1 MARRARRGQVHSDV
15 TQEVNFIEGKKT
27 LCPCGVA
34 KVKERSTAVFRF
46 RAVLIQRDGCQ
57 RYVAGSIDIRQLHRL
72 SVAPLARH
80 ALSELRQWAA
90 EFEREIAPQ
99 LPEAMRALV
108 RQHQDAGHLCAIVTA
123 TTELVAEPFGRLF
136 GIEHVLC
143 TQAQEVDGALTGEI
157 VGAPCHGAGKLQRVN
172 HWLSERGTSLAA
184 FQQSWFY
191 SDSISDLP
199 LLRAV
204 TDPVAVAPDPALRA
218 EAGRCGWPVMERV

>member
-1 MARRARRGQVHSDV
+1 MKLALFDLDRTLIPFDSGMAWTRFLVAR
-15 TQEVNFIEGKKT
+15 
-27 LCPCGVA
+27 GVLPPDFEA
-34 KVKERSTAVFRF
+34 IY
-46 RAVLIQRDGCQ
+46 LDGCQ

-72 SVAPLARH
+72 SVAPLACY
-80 ALSELRQWAA
+80 ALPALRQWAA
-90 EFEREIAPQ
+90 EFERQMAPQ
-99 LPEAMRALV
+99 LPEAMRALM

-123 TTELVAEPFGRLF
+123 TTDLIAEPFGRLF

-157 VGAPCHGAGKLQRVN
+157 VGEPCHGAGKLQRVN

-184 FQQSWFY
+184 FESSWFY
-191 SDSISDLP
+191 SDSASDLP

-218 EAGRCGWPVMERV
+218 EAGRCGWPIMERV

>member
-1 MARRARRGQVHSDV
+1 MKLALFDLDRTLIPFDSGMAWTRFLVVRGALPPDF
-15 TQEVNFIEGKKT
+15 EA
-27 LCPCGVA
+27 LY
-34 KVKERSTAVFRF
+34 
-46 RAVLIQRDGCQ
+46 LDGCQ

-72 SVAPLARH
+72 SVAPLARY

-90 EFEREIAPQ
+90 EFERQMAPQ

-143 TQAQEVDGALTGEI
+143 TQAQQVDGALTGEI
-157 VGAPCHGAGKLQRVN
+157 VGEPCHGVGKLKHVE
-172 HWLSERGTSLAA
+172 HWLSQRGTPLAA
-184 FQQSWFY
+184 FEPSWFY
-191 SDSISDLP
+191 SDSASDLP

-218 EAGRCGWPVMERV
+218 EAVRHGWSIIERV